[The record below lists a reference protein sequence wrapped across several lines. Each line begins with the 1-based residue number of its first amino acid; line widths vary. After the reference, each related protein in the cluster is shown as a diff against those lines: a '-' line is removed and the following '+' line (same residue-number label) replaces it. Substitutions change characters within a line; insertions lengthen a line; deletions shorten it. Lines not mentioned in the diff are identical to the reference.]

1 MERKIRVMR
10 KGLNALMIAA
20 LTAGLW
26 VNDGY
31 GSVIAFLVVFAI
43 AFLLRKKDK
52 PEPDEMALQTELFSN
67 YVASAVVVAFLI
79 VMQARWSGGR
89 IWENPYFQ
97 VMCVWLLSW
106 GGFTLVL
113 KKVWK

>member
-10 KGLNALMIAA
+10 KVLNALMIAA

-26 VNDGY
+26 VNGGY
-31 GSVIAFLVVFAI
+31 ASVIAFVVVFALGL
-43 AFLLRKKDK
+43 ALRGKQR
-52 PEPDEMALQTELFSN
+52 PEPDEMALQAELFSN

-79 VMQARWSGGR
+79 VMQARWSGGST
-89 IWENPYFQ
+89 WENPYFQ
-97 VMCVWLLSW
+97 VMCVWLLAW
-106 GGFTLVL
+106 GGFNLVL